1 MACAVQSFAGKTN
14 HGGIMGIFRTV
25 GLAALGGIG
34 LALALGGA
42 ASAQGTLERVKQR
55 GELICGASHGVAG
68 FSLPDAQG
76 QWRGFDVDVCRAL
89 AAALF
94 NDQNKAK
101 YVPLQ
106 SKDRLT
112 ALQSGEIDVLS
123 RTTTWTLGRDTGFG
137 LNFTAIN
144 YFDGQGFLVRKT
156 SDVKQVKQLDGAS
169 VCVAQG
175 TTTELNLA
183 DYFRT
188 HGLKY
193 EVIAF
198 AGLDETIQ
206 AYEAGR
212 CDAYTTDMSQLA
224 ANRLKLKTPDDHV
237 LLTEVISK
245 EPLGP
250 WVRQGDD
257 VWFDVVRWTVYA
269 MLNAEEL
276 GVTQANVD
284 EMLQSKNPEIRRL
297 LGQEGKY
304 GESLGLT
311 NDWVVRIVKAVGNY
325 GESFER
331 HLGSKSPLNLPR
343 GPNRLWTQGGLQY
356 APPVR

>member
-1 MACAVQSFAGKTN
+1 MTSNPPRTALRRLTGLIAGMAFVTLAG
-14 HGGIMGIFRTV
+14 
-25 GLAALGGIG
+25 AS
-34 LALALGGA
+34 
-42 ASAQGTLERVKQR
+42 ASAQTTLERIKQR
-55 GELICGASHGVAG
+55 GHVICSASQGVTG

-76 QWRGFDVDVCRAL
+76 KWRGFDSDICRAL
-89 AAALF
+89 AAAIF
-94 NDQNKAK
+94 GDQEKAK
-101 YVPLQ
+101 YISLA
-106 SKDRLT
+106 SKDRLI

-123 RTTTWTLGRDTGFG
+123 QTTTWTLSRDANFG
-137 LNFTAIN
+137 VNFTAIN
-144 YFDGQGFLVRKT
+144 YFDGQGFLVRKKA
-156 SDVKQVKQLDGAS
+156 DVTAVKQLDGAS
-169 VCVAQG
+169 ICVAQG

-198 AGLDETIQ
+198 SGLDDAIQ

-212 CDAYTTDMSQLA
+212 CDAYTTDLSQLA
-224 ANRLKLKTPDDHV
+224 AQRMKLKTPDDHA

-257 VWFDVVRWTVYA
+257 AWFDIVRWTVFA
-269 MLNAEEL
+269 MLNAEEF
-276 GVTQANVD
+276 GITQANVD
-284 EMLQSKNPEIRRL
+284 EMVKSQNPEIRRL
-297 LGQEGKY
+297 LGSEGKF
-304 GESLGLT
+304 GESMGLT

-325 GESFER
+325 GESFDR
-331 HLGSKSPLNLPR
+331 HLGGNSALKLPR
-343 GPNRLWTQGGLQY
+343 GPNRLWTKGGLQY

>member
-1 MACAVQSFAGKTN
+1 MLKASAAAAGRISAAVIGFC
-14 HGGIMGIFRTV
+14 
-25 GLAALGGIG
+25 AALT
-34 LALALGGA
+34 LSTGA
-42 ASAQGTLERVKQR
+42 QAQTTLERVKQR
-55 GELICGASHGVAG
+55 GHLICGTSQGVAG

-76 QWRGFDVDVCRAL
+76 QWRGFDTDLCRAL
-89 AAALF
+89 AAAIF
-94 NDQNKAK
+94 NDQDKAK
-101 YVPLQ
+101 YISLA

-123 RTTTWTLGRDTGFG
+123 RTTTWTLGRDSGFG

-144 YFDGQGFLVRKT
+144 YFDGQGFLVRKST
-156 SDVKQVKQLDGAS
+156 GVKEVKGLNGAS
-169 VCVAQG
+169 ICVAQG

-183 DYFRT
+183 DYFRN
-188 HGLKY
+188 HGMKY

-212 CDAYTTDMSQLA
+212 CDAYTTDLSQLA
-224 ANRLKLKTPDDHV
+224 ANRMKLKAPAEHE
-237 LLTEVISK
+237 LLPEMISK

-257 VWFDVVRWTVYA
+257 AWFDIVRWTVYA

-284 EMLQSKNPEIRRL
+284 EMLKATNPEVKRL
-297 LGQEGKY
+297 LGLDGKF

-331 HLGSKSPLNLPR
+331 HLGAKSPLNLPR
-343 GPNRLWTQGGLQY
+343 GMNRLWTQGGLQY
-356 APPVR
+356 APPIR

>member
-1 MACAVQSFAGKTN
+1 MKAISKARGFCKGALLSGF
-14 HGGIMGIFRTV
+14 
-25 GLAALGGIG
+25 GLAM
-34 LALALGGA
+34 LAAPA
-42 ASAQGTLERVKQR
+42 NAQTTLERVKQR
-55 GELICGASHGVAG
+55 GQLICGASHGVAG
-68 FSLPDAQG
+68 FSLPDAKG
-76 QWRGFDVDVCRAL
+76 EWRGFDVDICRAL
-89 AAALF
+89 AAAIF
-94 NDQNKAK
+94 NDQEKTK
-101 YVPLQ
+101 YISLA

-112 ALQSGEIDVLS
+112 ALQTGEIDVLS

-144 YFDGQGFLVRKT
+144 YFDGQGFLVRK
-156 SDVKQVKQLDGAS
+156 SLNLADVKALDGAS
-169 VCVAQG
+169 ICVAQG

-183 DYFRT
+183 DYF
-188 HGLKY
+188 GANNLKY

-224 ANRLKLKTPDDHV
+224 ANRLKLKTPADHI

-257 VWFDVVRWTVYA
+257 AWFDIVRWTVHA
-269 MLNAEEL
+269 LLNAEEL
-276 GVTQANVD
+276 GVTQANAD
-284 EMLQSKNPEIRRL
+284 EMVKSNNPEVRRL
-297 LGQEGKY
+297 LGQEGKF
-304 GESLGLT
+304 GESLGLS

-325 GESFER
+325 GESFDR
-331 HLGSKSPLNLPR
+331 HLGAKSPLNLPR
-343 GPNRLWTQGGLQY
+343 GPNRLWTNGGLHY